1 MIDIESTVF
10 NLVADAY
17 DAEYPDGSRYGEQT
31 TSPPKF
37 PCLTLEQVDNY
48 TYQGSL
54 DDSQQ
59 EHDAWVVFEVNV
71 YSNLMSGAKQQCK
84 AIMEL
89 VDQQLQ
95 NLNFVRLFCTPGKNA
110 DKKYFRMTARYRAVV
125 SENYMIYRQ

>member
-10 NLVADAY
+10 NQVADAF
-17 DAEYPDGSRYGEQT
+17 DAVYPNGSRYGEQT
-31 TSPPKF
+31 TSPPRF

-48 TYQGSL
+48 TYEGSL
-54 DDSQQ
+54 DASPR

-71 YSNLMSGAKQQCK
+71 YSNLTSGAKQQCK
-84 AIMEL
+84 EIMEL

-95 NLNFVRLFCTPGKNA
+95 SLNFVRQFCNPGKNA

-125 SENYMIYRQ
+125 SDKFMLYRR

>member
-17 DAEYPDGSRYGEQT
+17 DAAYPNGSRYGEQT

-71 YSNLMSGAKQQCK
+71 YSNLTSGAKQQCK

-95 NLNFVRLFCTPGKNA
+95 GLNFVRLFCTPGKNA